1 VVPFETLK
9 IFRGRRDEV
18 AHARPF
24 FYLRGAFSDRRLRR
38 VVNSKEAAA
47 ADPVVGGDGQALP
60 SAIQPIEFGSTGK
73 LFDEIRNFLT
83 LHPGLTTDSIQKL
96 TYFAF
101 AIQFPE
107 CCGIWPFASVVAP
120 DTAGSSLFLRML
132 SCLCINPVQIGEITL
147 SAILTLPRSPRPT
160 LLLID
165 QLATSSELE
174 RVLRAMSRPGTLILR
189 NGQLHDVLIPTLVCT
204 AEPLRDRW
212 ILDQAVQVTLTPT
225 RGPLPDLDPQTLSES
240 ARNLKGKLL
249 RYRGM
254 NLAKVRVSHLD
265 APELSSPM
273 REIAN
278 MLGSCIVD
286 DASLRRLVP
295 MLLRSQDQDVR
306 ARRTDSVHAV
316 EIEAALFL
324 SHENKRGQARIGE
337 ITTIANGI
345 LRGRGESIQ
354 LDPREV
360 GNHLRALGLFSE
372 RLGRAGRGI
381 RFMNEIRQKIHQ
393 LSRAYDVRSSQGDA
407 RCEFCAEGKITK

>member
-1 VVPFETLK
+1 MRLLTRV
-9 IFRGRRDEV
+9 
-18 AHARPF
+18 PF

-38 VVNSKEAAA
+38 VVNSKNAAT
-47 ADPVVGGDGQALP
+47 ADPVVGAEGQALP
-60 SAIQPIEFGSTGK
+60 STIQPIEFGSTGK

-120 DTAGSSLFLRML
+120 DTVGSSLFLRMF
-132 SCLCINPVQIGEITL
+132 SCLSITPVQIGEITL
-147 SAILTLPRSPRPT
+147 SAILTLPRRPSV
-160 LLLID
+160 LLID

-174 RVLRAMSRPGTLILR
+174 RVLRIMSRPGSRIIRKGELYDIS
-189 NGQLHDVLIPTLVCT
+189 IPTLVCT

-212 ILDQAVQVTLTPT
+212 ILDQALHITLAPT
-225 RGPLPDLDPQTLSES
+225 RGPLPDLDPEMLSES
-240 ARNLKGKLL
+240 TRKLSGKLL
-249 RYRGM
+249 RYRVM
-254 NLAKVRVSHLD
+254 NLAKIHASHFD

-273 REIAN
+273 REIAS
-278 MLGSCIVD
+278 MLGRCIVD

-345 LRGRGESIQ
+345 LRGRDESMQ
-354 LDPREV
+354 LDPRAV
-360 GNHLRALGLFSE
+360 GNHLRALGFFSE

-381 RFMNEIRQKIHQ
+381 RFTNEIRQKIHQ
-393 LSRAYDVRSSQGDA
+393 LARAYDVRSAQGDV
-407 RCEFCAEGKITK
+407 RCQFCVEGKTK

>member
-1 VVPFETLK
+1 M
-9 IFRGRRDEV
+9 
-18 AHARPF
+18 
-24 FYLRGAFSDRRLRR
+24 
-38 VVNSKEAAA
+38 VNSKEAAA
-47 ADPVVGGDGQALP
+47 ADPVVGGEGQALP
-60 SAIQPIEFGSTGK
+60 STIQPIEFGSTAK

-83 LHPGLTTDSIQKL
+83 LHPGLTADSIQKL
-96 TYFAF
+96 TYFTL

-107 CCGIWPFASVVAP
+107 CCGIWPFASIVAP
-120 DTAGSSLFLRML
+120 DTVGSSLFLRMF
-132 SCLCINPVQIGEITL
+132 SCLCINPLQIGEITL
-147 SAILTLPRSPRPT
+147 SAILTLPRSPRPG

-174 RVLRAMSRPGTLILR
+174 RVLRIMSRPGSRIIR
-189 NGQLHDVLIPTLVCT
+189 KGELHDVSIPTLVCT

-212 ILDQAVQVTLTPT
+212 ILDQAVHVTLAPT
-225 RGPLPDLDPQTLSES
+225 RGPLPDLDPEMLSES
-240 ARNLKGKLL
+240 ARKLNGKLL
-249 RYRGM
+249 RYREM
-254 NLAKVRVSHLD
+254 NLAKVRASHLD

-278 MLGSCIVD
+278 MLGRCIVD

-316 EIEAALFL
+316 EIEAALSL

-337 ITTIANGI
+337 VTTIANGI

-381 RFMNEIRQKIHQ
+381 RFTNEIRQKIHQ
-393 LSRAYDVRSSQGDA
+393 LARAYDVRSAQGA
-407 RCEFCAEGKITK
+407 PRCEFCAEGEITK